1 MPLDPYILGTGALLL
16 TSLLA
21 TKLAGRFGVP
31 SLLLFLAIGMM
42 TGSDGPGGIPFDDA
56 YQAQSLGT
64 VALIFIMFHGGL
76 QTRWDHVRPV
86 VWQALSL
93 ATVGVVVSTVL
104 VALCVHHFAGIGWTP
119 SLLLGAM
126 VSSTDAAALFSVMRA
141 QGLTLKG
148 HLNALLELESGT
160 NDPMAVFLTTALIDV
175 SLFRNN
181 AGPELTPLHAL
192 GELARE
198 MLLGAFI
205 GVALG
210 RVLTMALR
218 RVKMESDGMYV
229 VLTTGMALVSYGL
242 TQVMTGSGFLAVYVV
257 GLCLGSY
264 DIPKRSMLEDAHDG
278 IAWLMQI
285 AMFLTLGLLVFP
297 SALPPVALPAFVV
310 SFFLMLVA
318 RPVAVFVSLAF
329 TRLDWRAKLMVAWC
343 GLRGAVPIILA
354 TFPMVAQ
361 IKRAEHIFN
370 VVFFV
375 VILSVLVQGTSVPFV
390 ARRLG
395 LRAEVPAEHGHA
407 SP

>member
-1 MPLDPYILGTGALLL
+1 MPLDPYILGAGALLL
-16 TSLLA
+16 TSLFA

-64 VALIFIMFHGGL
+64 VALIFIMFHGGF
-76 QTRWDHVRPV
+76 QTHWSHVRPV

-93 ATVGVVVSTVL
+93 ATVGVLVSTGL
-104 VALCVHHFAGIGWTP
+104 VGVCVHQMSGLGWTP

-141 QGLTLKG
+141 QGLSLKG

-175 SLFRNN
+175 SLFRTN

-192 GELARE
+192 AELGRE
-198 MLLGAFI
+198 MFLGAFI

-210 RVLTMALR
+210 RMLIMALR
-218 RVKMESDGMYV
+218 RMKMESDGMYV
-229 VLTTGMALVSYGL
+229 VLTTGTALVSYGL

-257 GLCLGSY
+257 GLCAGSF
-264 DIPKRSMLEDAHDG
+264 DIPKRKMLEDAHDG
-278 IAWLMQI
+278 MAWLMQI

-297 SALPPVALPAFVV
+297 SELPPVAGPAFVV
-310 SFFLMLVA
+310 AFFLMFVA

-329 TRLDWRAKLMVAWC
+329 TRLDWRAKLLVAWC

-361 IKRAEHIFN
+361 IRRAQHVFN
-370 VVFFV
+370 VVFFIV
-375 VILSVLVQGTSVPFV
+375 LLSVLVQGTTVPFV
-390 ARRLG
+390 ARWLG
-395 LRAEVPAEHGHA
+395 LRAETAPEHGQA
-407 SP
+407 AA